1 HGPFE
6 RVLPREDEGVI
17 EAPETAV
24 ASPPPPPP
32 PSATAPPPPSPVTVS
47 PPPPPSRTPAESAPT
62 SYAQS
67 VLHPA
72 ARLFALREDLD
83 RRVAAAGLG
92 GLIGLV
98 GRLQS
103 ALAAVERAEID
114 AMASEVRRAIAEME
128 ALRANLE
135 SISALKNR
143 LRA

>member
-1 HGPFE
+1 
-6 RVLPREDEGVI
+6 V
-17 EAPETAV
+17 
-24 ASPPPPPP
+24 SP
-32 PSATAPPPPSPVTVS
+32 
-47 PPPPPSRTPAESAPT
+47 PPPPPSRTPAEPPPT
-62 SYAQS
+62 SFARS

-92 GLIGLV
+92 GLSGLV

-114 AMASEVRRAIAEME
+114 AMASEVQRAIADME
-128 ALRANLE
+128 ALRTNLD
-135 SISALKNR
+135 SIVALKNR